1 MASIITPTPP
11 CTGRPTDP
19 GDKICAYEF
28 LPCRCFSERRD
39 RIAAF
44 HLEAVESLTGQAG
57 LCVAGIDSRL
67 AGLVVKQEV
76 GPSVA
81 VHILDV
87 AGAVRLRAI
96 ALCWIVGVSETD
108 GARIDS
114 GGIESVSCEDGDRD
128 ETVASEVDRVP
139 GAPRLDVD

>member
-1 MASIITPTPP
+1 M
-11 CTGRPTDP
+11 
-19 GDKICAYEF
+19 
-28 LPCRCFSERRD
+28 
-39 RIAAF
+39 
-44 HLEAVESLTGQAG
+44 
-57 LCVAGIDSRL
+57 
-67 AGLVVKQEV
+67 KQEV

-114 GGIESVSCEDGDRD
+114 GGIESVSCEDGDRG
-128 ETVASEVDRVP
+128 ETVASEVIGFLVLP
-139 GAPRLDVD
+139 GLTSTSTVMTDATSGC

>member
-1 MASIITPTPP
+1 MLPATGIPPVMTAITSLFVSSYRA
-11 CTGRPTDP
+11 GAAR
-19 GDKICAYEF
+19 Y
-28 LPCRCFSERRD
+28 FSVRRD

-44 HLEAVESLTGQAG
+44 HLDAVESLTGQAG
-57 LCVAGIDSRL
+57 LCVAGVDPRL
-67 AGLVVKQEV
+67 AGFVVKQEV

-114 GGIESVSCEDGDRD
+114 GGIESVSREDGDRD
-128 ETVASEVDRVP
+128 QTVTSEVDQVP
-139 GAPRLDVD
+139 GAPRLDVH

>member
-1 MASIITPTPP
+1 
-11 CTGRPTDP
+11 
-19 GDKICAYEF
+19 
-28 LPCRCFSERRD
+28 
-39 RIAAF
+39 
-44 HLEAVESLTGQAG
+44 
-57 LCVAGIDSRL
+57 
-67 AGLVVKQEV
+67 VKQEV
-76 GPSVA
+76 GPSVT

-114 GGIESVSCEDGDRD
+114 GGIESVSREDGDRD
-128 ETVASEVDRVP
+128 QTVASEVDRVP